1 MVSVVIRLFLWGVDM
16 ARLNEAQLFMLNN
29 DITFL
34 ESCSDEYFKL
44 FFKERICGATFGD
57 IANKFKY
64 SSAGVSL
71 SIKRGIA
78 ASIEKSVSAK
88 REHDVNLHIA
98 KPSYESLH
106 AAKMGTVRY
115 CVALKEIAISLSK

>member
-1 MVSVVIRLFLWGVDM
+1 M
-16 ARLNEAQLFMLNN
+16 
-29 DITFL
+29 
-34 ESCSDEYFKL
+34 

-115 CVALKEIAISLSK
+115 CVALKEIAVNLSK

>member
-1 MVSVVIRLFLWGVDM
+1 
-16 ARLNEAQLFMLNN
+16 MLNN

-64 SSAGVSL
+64 SAQGVSL

-78 ASIEKSVSAK
+78 ASIKKSVDAK
-88 REHDVNLHIA
+88 HDHDINLHLEQ
-98 KPSYESLH
+98 PSYESLH
-106 AAKMGTVRY
+106 AAKMGEVGY
-115 CVALKEIAISLSK
+115 CSALKEIAISLSK